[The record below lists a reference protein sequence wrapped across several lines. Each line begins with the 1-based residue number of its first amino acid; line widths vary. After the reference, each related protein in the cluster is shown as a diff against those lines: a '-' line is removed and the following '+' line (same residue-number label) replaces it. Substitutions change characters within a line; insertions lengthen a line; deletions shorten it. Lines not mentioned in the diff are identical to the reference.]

1 MTKAV
6 SDVPEMLI
14 DFVLGLTVIAGPIVR
29 HKREKPV
36 AAEASVQYPTLQ
48 QVL

>member
-6 SDVPEMLI
+6 DIVPEMLL